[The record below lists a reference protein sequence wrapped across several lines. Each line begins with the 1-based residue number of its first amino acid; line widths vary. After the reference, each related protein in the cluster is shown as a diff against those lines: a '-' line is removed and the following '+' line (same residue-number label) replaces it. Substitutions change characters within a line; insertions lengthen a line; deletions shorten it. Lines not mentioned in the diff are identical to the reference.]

1 MRNADYPNIRY
12 DDNNAVV
19 RLLQSRYTLTVAL
32 VNFLLAWP
40 AGEKLG
46 PSLAVVSDIVRN
58 C

>member
-19 RLLQSRYTLTVAL
+19 RLLQSRYTVAL